1 MYYLLIDY
9 FQRMGTNSKFAQLTK
24 RRNSDIPYH
33 IKESQASERG
43 ILNRNSIALGNLEEM
58 NQRMELTHLQQEERS
73 EDEDKQSICTQNV
86 PEISFQSMNSTPS
99 PTCTESEIGQNP
111 FFLHVN
117 PAIPQH
123 IVNRRHTLG
132 PLSFG
137 EVTSSSEDR
146 TYSPN
151 ELGQFIHVAAQSAAH
166 SSQGNAFFIPEFP
179 TKNKSG
185 QFSSSHSSSCTPS
198 GSPQPHPYL
207 CYAQV
212 KERRV
217 SDLGYLKNHKF
228 RPSEGQSANTLKR
241 SHDEYTNLYTMEKS
255 KFPKQ
260 SSKHKGALSK
270 LVNLSQHKF
279 SRNSATY
286 PVQEDPDE
294 QTVLTSESSVPT
306 PVSDPPG
313 DMTPTSGNLSANSPL
328 FSCSPD
334 PPSLTVSMPP
344 SIPRTSETR
353 PRSTASSYENYSPPA
368 DPASSGLTNSSPS
381 HEQLQER
388 LRDIHI
394 NQAPLHK
401 TLSPHS
407 ALSES
412 PCIRSLPPSGNH
424 SGAHLLTDHIRANS
438 DDLQL
443 STPLPNST
451 YPYPQTH
458 AISGAKLENQGLNG
472 FRAFLQIQNSL
483 SLNNADFPSGA
494 PTNPSLMHPPFY
506 LQADLNE
513 AVLNQ
518 PVAAPALDETLQFPH
533 MTAVNTQN
541 RAFLLK

>member
-9 FQRMGTNSKFAQLTK
+9 FQRMGTKSKFAQLTK

-58 NQRMELTHLQQEERS
+58 NQRHELTQLQQEERS
-73 EDEDKQSICTQNV
+73 EEEDKQIISTHNV
-86 PEISFQSMNSTPS
+86 PEISFQSINSSTS

-111 FFLHVN
+111 LFLHVN
-117 PAIPQH
+117 SIPQH

-146 TYSPN
+146 TYSPH
-151 ELGQFIHVAAQSAAH
+151 ELPQFLHVAAQGTSH
-166 SSQGNAFFIPEFP
+166 SSRGNAFYIPEFP
-179 TKNKSG
+179 TKDRYG
-185 QFSSSHSSSCTPS
+185 QLSSPHSSSCTPS
-198 GSPQPHPYL
+198 SSPQPHPYL

-255 KFPKQ
+255 KFHKQ
-260 SSKHKGALSK
+260 SSKHKGAL
-270 LVNLSQHKF
+270 NLSQHKF

-286 PVQEDPDE
+286 PLQEDPDE
-294 QTVLTSESSVPT
+294 QIVLGSECEVPT
-306 PVSDPPG
+306 PVSDPTG

-328 FSCSPD
+328 FSCSAD

-344 SIPRTSETR
+344 SISDTR
-353 PRSTASSYENYSPPA
+353 PRSSASSYENYSLPTGVA
-368 DPASSGLTNSSPS
+368 TSSLSHTSPS

-394 NQAPLHK
+394 NQTPLHK
-401 TLSPHS
+401 TLSPKFT
-407 ALSES
+407 LSES
-412 PCIRSLPPSGNH
+412 PCIRSLPPNGIN
-424 SGAHLLTDHIRANS
+424 SGAHLFTDNTRANS
-438 DDLQL
+438 DHLQL
-443 STPLPNST
+443 SNPLTCLSKHQNGA
-451 YPYPQTH
+451 YGYLPQ
-458 AISGAKLENQGLNG
+458 AASGAKLENQGLNG
-472 FRAFLQIQNSL
+472 LKAFIQIHNSL
-483 SLNNADFPSGA
+483 SLNNADFPSGTPA
-494 PTNPSLMHPPFY
+494 NTSLLPPPFY
-506 LQADLNE
+506 LNSDLNT
-513 AVLNQ
+513 AALSQ
-518 PVAAPALDETLQFPH
+518 PGSAPPLDETIQFPH
-533 MTAVNTQN
+533 MTTVNTQ
-541 RAFLLK
+541 FLLK